1 MCAAKSRI
9 NSSCRWWHTGGKR
22 ARFFSDLSL
31 SLFLSVAAWN
41 AVGNEIRRPSV
52 RRGPR
57 TSSISANIQAFRC
70 EGERWKFY
78 DVWGGGGVSLRK
90 GYAVGGRPSIVS
102 GRAAIRMSLIRRGGG
117 GPARANVDDT
127 NRSMPPPPPPPSR
140 VSACAA
146 ALRSRRDKYTADAGV
161 VSIRETQ
168 PTWGHLSRYDRE
180 YIQETSS

>member
-1 MCAAKSRI
+1 MIQFPPFVSCSPSAVGGPLLCAAKSRI

-22 ARFFSDLSL
+22 ARFFSDLFL
-31 SLFLSVAAWN
+31 SLSVAAWN

-117 GPARANVDDT
+117 APARANVDDT
-127 NRSMPPPPPPPSR
+127 NRSTPPPPPPPSR
-140 VSACAA
+140 VSACA
-146 ALRSRRDKYTADAGV
+146 SSV
-161 VSIRETQ
+161 TQ
-168 PTWGHLSRYDRE
+168 SAR
-180 YIQETSS
+180 